1 MMRAG
6 TCEVQNLKNV
16 LRVVKNVGAFF
27 VTVIVGLVVG
37 AALFTVEAV
46 ETVETDAK
54 KRIERHRTPPGH

>member
-1 MMRAG
+1 
-6 TCEVQNLKNV
+6 LKNV

-54 KRIERHRTPPGH
+54 KRIERHRTPPGC